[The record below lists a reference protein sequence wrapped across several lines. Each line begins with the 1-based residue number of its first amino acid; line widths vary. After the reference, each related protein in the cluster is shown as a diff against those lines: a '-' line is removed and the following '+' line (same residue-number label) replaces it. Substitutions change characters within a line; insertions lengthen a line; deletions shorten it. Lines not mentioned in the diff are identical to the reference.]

1 MSETVSI
8 RVRSTVSRRFPR
20 GFVPRVAPAAITL
33 VVMVVI
39 LLICTV
45 MQPRVLS
52 TIGLTLVFSSIVPIV
67 FAALAQMTIMSVGDI
82 DLGIG
87 AFIGLV
93 TGVSASMLKTS
104 PLIGALIL
112 VGLVV
117 AYAMVGALVQW
128 RKVPS
133 LIATLGA
140 SFVWLGIGLTF
151 LPTPGGE
158 PPQWLLSYAA
168 WTPPL
173 FPVPVVVVV
182 VAVALVWLLTQRT
195 GWGTQVRALGSNPI
209 ALARS
214 GTSLL
219 LTRMS
224 AYALAGVLGI
234 LGGLALSGQ
243 IASGDVN
250 ASSDYTLVSVAAVIL
265 GGGTF
270 FGGRAGVWGALFGA
284 STLGLLTVL
293 LTLLNLPSALQ
304 PAIEGA
310 IVFLALAGRLVV
322 EKVVK

>member
-1 MSETVSI
+1 MTETVSI
-8 RVRSTVSRRFPR
+8 RLRSNVGRRFPR
-20 GFVPRVAPAAITL
+20 GFVPRIAPAGITL
-33 VVMVVI
+33 LVMVVI
-39 LLICTV
+39 LLICEV
-45 MQPRVLS
+45 MEPRALS
-52 TIGLTLVFSSIVPIV
+52 TIGLTLIFSSIVPIV
-67 FAALAQMTIMSVGDI
+67 FASLAQMAIMSVGDI

-93 TGVSASMLKTS
+93 TGVSASLLKTS
-104 PLIGALIL
+104 PLLGIL
-112 VGLVV
+112 VFVGLVV
-117 AYAMVGALVQW
+117 AYAIVGALVQL
-128 RKVPS
+128 RKVPA

-158 PPQWLLSYAA
+158 PPQWLLAYASWA
-168 WTPPL
+168 PPL
-173 FPVPVVVVV
+173 IPVPVVVVV
-182 VAVALVWLLTQRT
+182 LAAVLVWMLVQRT
-195 GWGTQVRALGSNPI
+195 GWGTRVRALGSNPV

-219 LTRMS
+219 FTRMG

-250 ASSDYTLVSVAAVIL
+250 SSSDYTLVSVAAVIL

-270 FGGRAGVWGALFGA
+270 FGGRAGVWGTLFGA
-284 STLGLLTVL
+284 TTLGLLTVL

-304 PAIEGA
+304 PAIQGA
-310 IVFLALAGRLVV
+310 IVFLALAGRLLV

>member
-1 MSETVSI
+1 MTETVSI
-8 RVRSTVSRRFPR
+8 RLRSNVGRRFPR
-20 GFVPRVAPAAITL
+20 GFVPRIAPAGITL
-33 VVMVVI
+33 LVMVVI
-39 LLICTV
+39 LLICEL
-45 MQPRVLS
+45 MEPRALS
-52 TIGLTLVFSSIVPIV
+52 TIGLTLIFSSIVPIV
-67 FAALAQMTIMSVGDI
+67 FASLAQMAIMSVGDI

-93 TGVSASMLKTS
+93 
-104 PLIGALIL
+104 
-112 VGLVV
+112 V
-117 AYAMVGALVQW
+117 AYVIVGALVQL
-128 RKVPS
+128 RKVPA

-158 PPQWLLSYAA
+158 PPQWLLAYASWA
-168 WTPPL
+168 PPL
-173 FPVPVVVVV
+173 IPVPVVVVV
-182 VAVALVWLLTQRT
+182 LAAVLVWMLVQRT
-195 GWGTQVRALGSNPI
+195 GWGTRVRALGSNPV

-219 LTRMS
+219 FTRMG

-250 ASSDYTLVSVAAVIL
+250 SSSDYTLVSVAAVIL

-270 FGGRAGVWGALFGA
+270 FGGRAGVWGTLFGA
-284 STLGLLTVL
+284 TTLGLLTVL
-293 LTLLNLPSALQ
+293 LTLLNLPSTLQ
-304 PAIEGA
+304 PAIQGA
-310 IVFLALAGRLVV
+310 IVFLALAGRLLV